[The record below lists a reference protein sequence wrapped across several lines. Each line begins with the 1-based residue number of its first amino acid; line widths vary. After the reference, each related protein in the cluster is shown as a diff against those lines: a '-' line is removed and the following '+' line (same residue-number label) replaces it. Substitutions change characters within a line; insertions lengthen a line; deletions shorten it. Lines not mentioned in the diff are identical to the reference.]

1 MNLFDLIEVEIQR
14 GSEETSASLSKLAF
28 KASMISYNSDNI
40 ELKLDFE
47 SPLSVSKGDK
57 ADKLK
62 ISFLMPELFMS

>member
-1 MNLFDLIEVEIQR
+1 
-14 GSEETSASLSKLAF
+14 
-28 KASMISYNSDNI
+28 MISYSSDSI
-40 ELKLDFE
+40 EMKLDFE